1 MKKFLIIT
9 LLITAGAA
17 LVFAS
22 GTNELPGPWTRMNEE
37 VTVTGKIQ
45 LTDGDFPVLSSGGKT
60 YELHYPYYEGVEFTI
75 EDGDRITVKGFETMG
90 PPWEDDKD
98 VVTLRVIS
106 ATIDGKEYVLPDIQ
120 RGMHGRGMMG
130 GRRDGDVHPRNRGF
144 SPMGRRR

>member
-9 LLITAGAA
+9 LLLTAGAV
-17 LVFAS
+17 LVFSA

-37 VTVTGKIQ
+37 ITVTGKIQ
-45 LTDGDFPVLSSGGKT
+45 LTDGEFPRINSGGKT

-90 PPWEDDKD
+90 PPWREDEDIIP
-98 VVTLRVIS
+98 LRVTS
-106 ATIDGKEYVLPDIQ
+106 AAIDGKEYVLPD
-120 RGMHGRGMMG
+120 RERGMMG
-130 GRRDGDVHPRNRGF
+130 GRQDNFFHRRNRGH